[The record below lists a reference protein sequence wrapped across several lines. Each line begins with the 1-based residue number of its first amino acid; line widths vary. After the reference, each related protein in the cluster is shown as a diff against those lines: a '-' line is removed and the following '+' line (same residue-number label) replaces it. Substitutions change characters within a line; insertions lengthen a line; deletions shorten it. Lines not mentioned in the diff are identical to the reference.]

1 MEREINSFDDIARE
15 RYCSLKESIESL
27 MAIMN
32 LDGLTKVERTRV
44 LTALIQLIND
54 NSEKPMDLRV
64 RDTEEMIYT
73 GNVFSHYFSGKE
85 AKEQAVEIL
94 SNTNLLNELEK
105 LIYTIN
111 FYMPND
117 EDFIRVY
124 SESNKDV
131 AKIAEYYGLKGEDA
145 VKFVGARVI
154 EISKFY
160 KSYKNYKEK
169 QAVSESQVFIALQ
182 EATDNPSV
190 ENIENARRLIMALQN
205 EGLKEVLTRQLEML
219 GTNAL
224 SNQEVSGNGYWDI
237 PEEPMVSMDDTHVF
251 GYSPEEEEI
260 NIPPHLE
267 TLAQEPTA
275 YEEETLEPQLEVYAP
290 ESNEKLEPVM
300 EETVVEPE
308 PLRVIRGTVNKEQDN
323 VAEEVKASLQLLVD
337 RAKKDEKRVQELEG
351 ELTSTQEELVDAR
364 ATIEEQTETIAR
376 QSDKII
382 NFEDAIK
389 ARDERIGALESE
401 NEKLQATN
409 EIQASTIEEQNGKI
423 IDFEAELQKR
433 NVHIGEL
440 KSENQS
446 LQHKVIAYETTL
458 NELGDMLKGTQ
469 EVGEYEQENVRKVA

>member
-1 MEREINSFDDIARE
+1 MEREIKSFDDMQVE
-15 RYCSLKESIESL
+15 RYCVVKESIESL

-64 RDTEEMIYT
+64 RDTEEMICT
-73 GNVFSHYFSGKE
+73 GNVFSHYFSDEDKE
-85 AKEQAVEIL
+85 KAVEIL

-117 EDFIRVY
+117 KDFIRVY

-131 AKIAEYYGLKGEDA
+131 AKIAEYYGLEGEDA
-145 VKFVGARVI
+145 AKFVYARVT

-160 KSYKNYKEK
+160 KSYMDYKEK
-169 QAVSESQVFIALQ
+169 HAVSESQVFIALQ

-219 GTNAL
+219 GANAL

-237 PEEPMVSMDDTHVF
+237 PEEPMASMDENHAF
-251 GYSPEEEEI
+251 GFSPEEEEI

-267 TLAQEPTA
+267 TLVQGPTA
-275 YEEETLEPQLEVYAP
+275 YEEETLEPQLEVYVP
-290 ESNEKLEPVM
+290 ESNEELEPVM

-308 PLRVIRGTVNKEQDN
+308 PLRVIRGAANEETTN
-323 VAEEVKASLQLLVD
+323 VAEGVKASLQLLVNK
-337 RAKKDEKRVQELEG
+337 AKNDATRVQELEG
-351 ELTSTQEELVDAR
+351 ELTSTQEELVDAK
-364 ATIEEQTETIAR
+364 ATIKELSGTIDR
-376 QSDKII
+376 QSGEII
-382 NFEDAIK
+382 DFEAAIK
-389 ARDERIGALESE
+389 ARDERIGTLESK

-409 EIQASTIEEQNGKI
+409 EIQAETIEELNGKI

-446 LQHKVIAYETTL
+446 LQHKVTAYETTL

-469 EVGEYEQENVRKVA
+469 EVGEYEENARKIA

>member
-1 MEREINSFDDIARE
+1 MEREIKSFNDMQVE
-15 RYCSLKESIESL
+15 RYCVVKESIESL

-32 LDGLTKVERTRV
+32 LEGLTKVERTRV

-64 RDTEEMIYT
+64 RDTEEMICT

-117 EDFIRVY
+117 KDFIRVY

-131 AKIAEYYGLKGEDA
+131 AKIADYYGLEGEDA
-145 VKFVGARVI
+145 AKFVYARVT

-160 KSYKNYKEK
+160 KSYMDYKEK

-237 PEEPMVSMDDTHVF
+237 PEKPMASMDDTRVF
-251 GYSPEEEEI
+251 GFSPEEEEI

-275 YEEETLEPQLEVYAP
+275 YEEETLEPQLEVYVP
-290 ESNEKLEPVM
+290 ESNEELEPVM

-323 VAEEVKASLQLLVD
+323 VAEEVKASLQLLVG
-337 RAKKDEKRVQELEG
+337 RAKKDATRVQELEG
-351 ELTSTQEELVDAR
+351 ELVDAR

-389 ARDERIGALESE
+389 ERDERIDALESE

-469 EVGEYEQENVRKVA
+469 EVGEYEENARKIA

>member
-1 MEREINSFDDIARE
+1 MEREIKSFDDMQVE
-15 RYCSLKESIESL
+15 RYCVVKESIESL

-54 NSEKPMDLRV
+54 NSEKPMDLRISDT
-64 RDTEEMIYT
+64 RDTIYH
-73 GNVFSHYFSGKE
+73 GNVFSHYFSDEDKE
-85 AKEQAVEIL
+85 KAVEIL

-117 EDFIRVY
+117 KDFTSVY
-124 SESNKDV
+124 RESNKDV
-131 AKIAEYYGLKGEDA
+131 AKIADYYGLEGEDA
-145 VKFVGARVI
+145 AKFVYARVT

-160 KSYKNYKEK
+160 KSYMDYKEK

-237 PEEPMVSMDDTHVF
+237 PEEPMASMDENHVF

-275 YEEETLEPQLEVYAP
+275 YEEETLEPRLEVYVP
-290 ESNEKLEPVM
+290 ESNEELEPVM

-308 PLRVIRGTVNKEQDN
+308 PLKVIRGAANEGQDN
-323 VAEEVKASLQLLVD
+323 VAEEVKASLQLLVG
-337 RAKKDEKRVQELEG
+337 RAKKDATRVQELEG

-364 ATIEEQTETIAR
+364 ATIEEQSETIAR

-389 ARDERIGALESE
+389 ERDERIGALESE

-409 EIQASTIEEQNGKI
+409 EIQAEAMEEQRGKI
-423 IDFEAELQKR
+423 IDFEARLQQQ
-433 NVHIGEL
+433 NVRIGEL

-446 LQHKVIAYETTL
+446 LEHKVIAYETTL

-469 EVGEYEQENVRKVA
+469 EVGEYEENARKIA